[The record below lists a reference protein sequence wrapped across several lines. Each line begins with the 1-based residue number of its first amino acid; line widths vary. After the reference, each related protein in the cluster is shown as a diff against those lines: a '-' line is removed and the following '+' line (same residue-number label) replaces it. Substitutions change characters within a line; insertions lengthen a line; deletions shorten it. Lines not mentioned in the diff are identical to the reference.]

1 MHIAAH
7 TLTHSLAIQAILA
20 EGSQKAL
27 GADTA
32 AASDGISTPTSMN
45 LDVDGRPTDAEDVST
60 GTAPIDAAAEDGDTP
75 QAADGAQD
83 SVPGPAEPQ
92 IPRSAVRSSLLEKT
106 EKKRAAAVRTP
117 KKSVGKQSMAEKT
130 DAPASKI
137 AAPQGSSRSAASKSR
152 VGLREINQR

>member
-1 MHIAAH
+1 MYIAAH
-7 TLTHSLAIQAILA
+7 TLTRSLAIQVIPA
-20 EGSQKAL
+20 EGSQNAI
-27 GADTA
+27 GSDA
-32 AASDGISTPTSMN
+32 APDDMSTPTPIN

-60 GTAPIDAAAEDGDTP
+60 GTAPIDAAAENGDTP
-75 QAADGAQD
+75 QAADAAQD

-137 AAPQGSSRSAASKSR
+137 AAPQGSSRSAVSKSR

>member
-1 MHIAAH
+1 MYIAAH
-7 TLTHSLAIQAILA
+7 TLTRSLAIQVIPA
-20 EGSQKAL
+20 EGSQNAL
-27 GADTA
+27 GADA
-32 AASDGISTPTSMN
+32 APDDMSTSTS
-45 LDVDGRPTDAEDVST
+45 RPTDADDVST
-60 GTAPIDAAAEDGDTP
+60 GTAPTDAAAEDGDTP
-75 QAADGAQD
+75 QAADAAQD

-117 KKSVGKQSMAEKT
+117 KKSVGKQSVAEKT

-137 AAPQGSSRSAASKSR
+137 AAPQGSSRSAVSKSR